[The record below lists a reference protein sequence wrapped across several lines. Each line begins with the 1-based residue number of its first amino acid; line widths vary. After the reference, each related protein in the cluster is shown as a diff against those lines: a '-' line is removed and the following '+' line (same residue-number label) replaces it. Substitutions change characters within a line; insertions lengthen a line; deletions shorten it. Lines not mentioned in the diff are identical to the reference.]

1 MSIARRYYEA
11 VTDAFVPIAWRRRNE
26 AERRFDLVR
35 RARLVVALSGIAGLL
50 VSIMFLIG
58 LARGG
63 ADASLLVTLASG
75 LYYLAIPA
83 VVRRSE
89 TATVAAVLFIVPV
102 FVIFPLR
109 AVGLGG
115 IESSIVYWYTL
126 VPVGAG
132 LLLSRRGAVLATALA
147 LVQVA
152 GLCAFSIVQAED
164 GALGP
169 LVARGASTAFV
180 LLLLL
185 AMTIFFEAE
194 RERREATI
202 ADQAA
207 RLKGATQLA
216 AVGRAAGGVAGELRE
231 PAEQVLDIAALLRE
245 PEAADERERERL
257 ASELE
262 TAAGRIANTVE
273 ELGAFRVD
281 E

>member
-50 VSIMFLIG
+50 VTIMFLIG

-63 ADASLLVTLASG
+63 ANVSLLVTLASG

-115 IESSIVYWYTL
+115 IESSMVYWYTL

>member
-35 RARLVVALSGIAGLL
+35 RARLVVALSGIAGLV

-115 IESSIVYWYTL
+115 IESSMVYWYTL

>member
-1 MSIARRYYEA
+1 MSVVGRYYEA

-50 VSIMFLIG
+50 VTIMFLIG

-63 ADASLLVTLASG
+63 ANVSLLVTLASG

-89 TATVAAVLFIVPV
+89 TATLAAVLFIVPV
-102 FVIFPLR
+102 FVIFPVR

-115 IESSIVYWYTL
+115 IESSMVYWYTL
-126 VPVGAG
+126 VPGGAG

-152 GLCAFSIVQAED
+152 GLCAFSIAQAGD

-169 LVARGASTAFV
+169 IAARGASTAFV

-185 AMTIFFEAE
+185 AMTIFFETE

-202 ADQAA
+202 EDQAA

-245 PEAADERERERL
+245 PDAADTGERERL
-257 ASELE
+257 ARELE

>member
-1 MSIARRYYEA
+1 MSIVRRYYQA

-50 VSIMFLIG
+50 VTVMFLIG

-83 VVRRSE
+83 VVRRSQ
-89 TATVAAVLFIVPV
+89 TATLASVLFIVPV
-102 FVIFPLR
+102 FVVFPLR

-115 IESSIVYWYTL
+115 IESSMVYWYTL

-147 LVQVA
+147 LVQIA
-152 GLCAFSIVQAED
+152 GLCAFSVARSEQ

-169 LVARGASTAFV
+169 LAARGASTGFV

-185 AMTIFFEAE
+185 AMTMFFEAE

-202 ADQAA
+202 EDQAA
-207 RLKGATQLA
+207 RLAGATQLA
-216 AVGRAAGGVAGELRE
+216 TVGRAAAGVAGELRE
-231 PAEQVLDIAALLRE
+231 PAERVLDIAALLRE
-245 PEAADERERERL
+245 PEAADAEERERL
-257 ASELE
+257 AQELE
-262 TAAGRIANTVE
+262 TAADRIANTVE